1 MASVFERMIADFG
14 RYETAHQL
22 EQCMTFNQ
30 EKVAR
35 VPLRYRLIAMGFVGR
50 FSLEEMN
57 KKLTDMGC
65 EQLYARNL
73 VEASLIFAFR
83 NSLSY
88 SQWKKLEQECEET
101 AAKWEK
107 KKGSF
112 ADGNITFGE
121 LKDYVMNHSLDRD
134 DSLQTRQITRHLQEK
149 LLNLQGG
156 TEDFSQFLETNR
168 ESFSLVREKTRYYFC
183 KFLYYYIERKIDQY
197 LEACS
202 SGFGTGEALAE
213 LSVLKC
219 TVKLRRKTESEEEI
233 RRMMLESGI
242 SCGNLYDAFNYF
254 YFDYVSS
261 DWMDVLI
268 DYYGGDIT
276 MLPGA
281 KKKELAH
288 ALRAYNPE
296 WKDLDDEEVIRRKW
310 QEMEEAE
317 QELDQ
322 I

>member
-101 AAKWEK
+101 ATKWEK

-156 TEDFSQFLETNR
+156 TEDFSQFLETKPGILQPR
-168 ESFSLVREKTRYYFC
+168 PGKDEILFLQIPLLLYREKDRSVSRSLQQRLRDRRGPCGAVRAEMY
-183 KFLYYYIERKIDQY
+183 R
-197 LEACS
+197 EAPQED
-202 SGFGTGEALAE
+202 GVRGGAPPDDAGVRDL
-213 LSVLKC
+213 
-219 TVKLRRKTESEEEI
+219 LRQS
-233 RRMMLESGI
+233 L
-242 SCGNLYDAFNYF
+242 
-254 YFDYVSS
+254 
-261 DWMDVLI
+261 
-268 DYYGGDIT
+268 
-276 MLPGA
+276 
-281 KKKELAH
+281 
-288 ALRAYNPE
+288 
-296 WKDLDDEEVIRRKW
+296 
-310 QEMEEAE
+310 
-317 QELDQ
+317 
-322 I
+322 